1 MPSPTQVPDDERY
14 KVRNPGDDDYNRKFK
29 EGNFEQRI
37 GSTPS
42 QDDVEKGLRDAE
54 NNANNP
60 NRDADGSLRDQEDS
74 SAADSP
80 WGNSYTGANQ
90 RTKSKAKFKLTWT
103 KGLIGGGAAT
113 GIAALIIFITTLA
126 PAALLANLASN
137 ATINLDTRTSILD
150 KRVLKVLDAKL
161 NGSEVTNGSCSVIKV
176 ACRFSRPSNALLTT
190 LDEVG
195 IKPVNGDGVA
205 IEKTRTGFPNQK
217 PVRYEFTKA
226 DGSVLSVQ
234 STDFV
239 STLRSDPEFRKA
251 FTRGYNARYLAY
263 TTVKVRTAFFKKYG
277 VDRTGKASKEVA
289 TAKTPQEAVKNTV
302 SNADSE
308 NPVRGAASEEAKRAA
323 AREVLTEEM
332 TNEVGKAARKGLKA
346 GGSPTLTLGT
356 VVCLA
361 MNAPGTIGNIVRLYQ
376 MRQLIVLASTI
387 VLTPESMARAGDM
400 DPALMASIGGL
411 LTATTINSNGTRS
424 KSAMDSLGVRNVLF
438 GDTNKGNS
446 PNYFNFVPGGAI
458 NKQFSQVNQLANNP
472 AIRDTC
478 NAIYSPQAQVTA
490 AAIDGALSAATGGV
504 GGIVTG
510 LFRGATTAIL
520 AIIAIDT
527 LVSETMKLAQP
538 MIGEMLKVVSD
549 EAIAGALGN
558 PSIENASNED
568 FGEAIGAGLAYTF
581 SQTGLTTGSGVLRTD
596 QLSGVSSAQTESAL
610 AYAEQDRFGRSP
622 LDISSPYT
630 FMGSIVSNYA
640 RHSYV
645 AGNAFST
652 TVTAI
657 GNTLSQP
664 FGLLSKKTYAA
675 TDNAAARYAFAADHG
690 VDPSIGVGLYGELAS
705 GIPSQYM
712 EVSTQAV
719 VNDVASQIDE
729 NTGLP
734 KDDSDM
740 ATIMSECSSGSL
752 LSAAGCTITDQ
763 SRANSSIYQ
772 YDAEINNV
780 MDNTEAV
787 YEGGEADTG
796 GGAVNTGRPP
806 EAVDK
811 QKGWT
816 IGAHTGVDVSNYA
829 CDPRTPVFMEKFT
842 SPRYKYSMKLCMV
855 PFNTNTNDNGNGSKA
870 VNALISTNLVNMFEA
885 ARADGVEIGVAD
897 AMRLDG
903 GSNLYY
909 SEHATGL
916 AVDIKGASTNTIC
929 FNNNSRS
936 GYDTKEAAEAG
947 CRSVGGKEY
956 EAYTWLN
963 NNAARFGFFNFDPEP
978 WHWSTSGA

>member
-29 EGNFEQRI
+29 EGNFEQRV

-54 NNANNP
+54 NSANNP
-60 NRDADGSLRDQEDS
+60 NQDADSSLRDQEDS
-74 SAADSP
+74 P
-80 WGNSYTGANQ
+80 WGTRYTGARQ
-90 RTKSKAKFKLTWT
+90 QTKSKVKFKLTWT

-113 GIAALIIFITTLA
+113 GVAALIIFITTLA

-195 IKPVNGDGVA
+195 IKPVNADGTA

-226 DGSVLSVQ
+226 DGSVLSVD
-234 STDFV
+234 SPNFV
-239 STLRSDPEFRKA
+239 STLRNDPEFRKA

-289 TAKTPQEAVKNTV
+289 TAKSPQEAVKNVITGG
-302 SNADSE
+302 DKD
-308 NPVRGAASEEAKRAA
+308 NPVRGAVTEEAKANA
-323 AREVLTEEM
+323 AREVITEEI
-332 TNEVGKAARKGLKA
+332 TEEVGKAAKKGLKA
-346 GGSPTLTLGT
+346 GGSPTLTVGT
-356 VVCLA
+356 VACMA
-361 MNAPGTIGNIVRLYQ
+361 MNTPGIISNIVRVYQ

-411 LTATTINSNGTRS
+411 LTATAISSNGTRT

-438 GDTNKGNS
+438 GDTNKAS
-446 PNYFNFVPGGAI
+446 SLNYLNFSPGGKI
-458 NKQFSQVNQLANNP
+458 NNDFKGINQLANNP
-472 AIRDTC
+472 SMRATCDT
-478 NAIYSPQAQVTA
+478 IYSPQAGVLA
-490 AAIDGALSAATGGV
+490 ATIDGAITGATGG
-504 GGIVTG
+504 
-510 LFRGATTAIL
+510 TAG
-520 AIIAIDT
+520 IAIGAARAAVIAATAVFTVDT
-527 LVSETMKLAQP
+527 LVKLVMDNAGP
-538 MIGEMLKVVSD
+538 AISFIVSTIPND
-549 EAIAGALGN
+549 VIAGALGN
-558 PSIENASNED
+558 PSLDNAANED
-568 FGEAIGAGLAYTF
+568 LGQAIGAGLAFTF
-581 SQTGLTTGSGVLRTD
+581 SQTGLDTGSGVLRTD
-596 QLSGVSSAQTESAL
+596 QLSGVNTAQTESSL

-640 RHSYV
+640 RTSYV
-645 AGNAFST
+645 TGNALAT
-652 TVTAI
+652 TITAI

-675 TDNAAARYAFAADHG
+675 TDNAAARYAFASDYG
-690 VDPSIGVGLYGELAS
+690 VDPSVGVGLYGELAA
-705 GIPSQYM
+705 GIPSEYM
-712 EVSTQAV
+712 EVGSQAV

-752 LSAAGCTITDQ
+752 LSATGCTITDQ
-763 SRANSSIYQ
+763 ARANQSIYQ

-811 QKGWT
+811 NKGWT
-816 IGAHTGVDVSNYA
+816 LAPNTGVDVSNYA
-829 CDPRTPVFMEKFT
+829 CDARTPVSIEKFT
-842 SPRYKYSMKLCMV
+842 SSRFDYSMKLCMIS
-855 PFNTNTNDNGNGSKA
+855 FNTNTNANQNGSKS
-870 VNALISTNLVNMFEA
+870 VNALISTNLMNMFEA
-885 ARADGVEIGVAD
+885 ARADGVELGLED
-897 AMRLDG
+897 GMRYDG
-903 GSNLYY
+903 GSNRYY

-916 AVDIKGASTNTIC
+916 AFDLKTATTGTIC
-929 FNNNSRS
+929 FNGNSAS
-936 GYDTKEAAEAG
+936 GYGTKDRALAACQAK
-947 CRSVGGKEY
+947 GGKEN

-963 NNAARFGFFNFDPEP
+963 NNAARFGFYNFDPEP
-978 WHWSTSGA
+978 WHWSTSGS